1 MVEKFRKAFDENGDY
16 VTLLTDIPKAFDCN
30 YQTEL
35 QNRATHDGVTTR
47 VTNSKILYFLI
58 FQVSNSM

>member
-16 VTLLTDIPKAFDCN
+16 ATLLTDIPKAFDCS

-35 QNRATHDGVTTR
+35 QNRATHDGVTNR
-47 VTNSKILYFLI
+47 VTNSKILF
-58 FQVSNSM
+58 F